1 MNLLAALGRLL
12 LPVGADAALKSGAT
26 HHGYFWFMPVWLA
39 PEREAIM
46 AKWPPMDVL
55 VWLFASASIMLTGGL
70 TVWTGPAIEGEN

>member
-1 MNLLAALGRLL
+1 MSLLAALGRLL
-12 LPVGADAALKSGAT
+12 LPIGADAALKSGAT

-55 VWLFASASIMLTGGL
+55 VWLFATISIALSGGVSL
-70 TVWTGPAIEGEN
+70 